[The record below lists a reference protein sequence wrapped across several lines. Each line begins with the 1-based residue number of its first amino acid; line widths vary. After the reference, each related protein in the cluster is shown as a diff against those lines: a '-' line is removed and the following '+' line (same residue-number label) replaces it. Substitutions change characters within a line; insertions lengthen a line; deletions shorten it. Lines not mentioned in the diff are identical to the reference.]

1 MGVRRNRNHRD
12 EASRSDS
19 VLTLSKKDAR
29 RMEREARDEAA
40 RQTTKRQPLK
50 TMVSNLLQE
59 RRDSQSRPS
68 AVGWNRRGG
77 GPAGYIEGLYE
88 LQGTT
93 VQVCGYYP
101 FIEGVSTPA
110 VGAPLGYHLTKNTV
124 VHGDPVSW
132 YVHQLIRNPSAFV
145 MGQPGLGKTALIQ
158 RIVTVLA
165 AWGVIPMVLTDTRPD
180 YVTNIRLLDGQ
191 VIRFSPGQGH
201 MNLFD
206 MGPMV
211 HQLWAIE
218 DDERRHEAI
227 EDMRNRR
234 RSLVAGIV
242 AMVSG
247 RQLEPHETNVLSRSI
262 EALDPDLTDPPLLPD
277 VIDYIRSAPRELRHV
292 TLTHAEG
299 QETEYDNRV
308 RGLLDALIALGPEG
322 LYGDMFSKPTTTH
335 IEQGRP
341 VVFDISGVSE
351 NDTVLMGTVQSLCWN
366 LGSATVAAEQFIAEA
381 EGRAQRH
388 YVLIMD
394 ELWRMLRASS
404 QMVYFID
411 TIIRLNRGRGLGQ
424 ILCTHT
430 MNDLELSTEVLTKI
444 AWGFVERS
452 EMVFLGG
459 LAPNE
464 MGNLETVFDLSRAE
478 RASLTDWTDDSG
490 SGNDGVRKRPNTGK
504 FILKTGKRPGTPF
517 RTALTAAE
525 AGVSMSDA
533 AWETP
538 TKPKMETADAA
549 K

>member
-1 MGVRRNRNHRD
+1 MRVRRNRNHRS
-12 EASRSDS
+12 EANRPASA
-19 VLTLSKKDAR
+19 LTLSKRDVR
-29 RMEREARDEAA
+29 RMDRQAQDEAA
-40 RQTTKRQPLK
+40 RQTPKRATLK
-50 TMVSNLLQE
+50 TKISTLLQE
-59 RRDSQSRPS
+59 RKDAQSRPS

-101 FIEGVSTPA
+101 FIEGVSSPA
-110 VGAPLGYHLTKNTV
+110 VGAPLGYHLSKNTV

-132 YVHQLIRNPSAFV
+132 YIHQLIRNPSAFV

-158 RIVTVLA
+158 RMITVLA

-180 YVTNIRLLDGQ
+180 YVNNIELLDGQ

-206 MGPMV
+206 MGPLV

-218 DDERRHEAI
+218 DEELRTTAI
-227 EDMRNRR
+227 EDMRHRR

-247 RQLEPHETNVLSRSI
+247 RKLEPHETNILSSSI
-262 EALDPDLTDPPLLPD
+262 EALDPTLTDPPLLPD
-277 VIDYIRSAPRELRHV
+277 VVSYIRSAPRELRLL

-299 QETEYDNRV
+299 QEAEYDSRV

-322 LYGDMFSKPTTTH
+322 LYGDMFSRPTTTH
-335 IEQGRP
+335 IEHHRP

-366 LGSATVAAEQFIAEA
+366 LGSATVAAEQFIAQS
-381 EGRAQRH
+381 EGREQRH
-388 YVLIMD
+388 YVLVMD

-404 QMVYFID
+404 EMVHFID

-430 MNDLELSTEVLTKI
+430 MNDLELSESTLTKM

-478 RASLTDWTDDSG
+478 RSSLTDWTDDAG
-490 SGNDGVRKRPNTGK
+490 SSSAGRRPNTGK
-504 FILKTGKRPGTPF
+504 FILKTGKQPGTPF

-525 AGVSMSDA
+525 AGISMSDA
-533 AWETP
+533 AWKSRPE
-538 TKPKMETADAA
+538 PKETADVAT
-549 K
+549 